1 MTSEMKAMNM
11 DKEPLR
17 SKKEHLVNQLKSA
30 GSLLVAYSG
39 GVDSSFLLALSHE
52 TLGDQVV
59 AATAVSDIYPSRDL
73 AEAQAFTRERGIQ
86 HTLFESKET
95 GLADFVS
102 NGPDRCYH
110 CKKLL
115 FEQLVEIAAEQ
126 SLQNVAHGANADD
139 LQDYRPGLKAA
150 EEMGILSPLSEAGL
164 SKADVRSLA
173 REMGLP
179 QWDKP
184 PMACLATRIPYESP
198 ITVEKLK
205 MIEKAEAFLFDN
217 GIMQCRVRHHGSVA
231 RIELDKA
238 GQKAVMKDNLREAI
252 IQEFRDIGFLHIAVD
267 LEGYV
272 SGSMNRALKKTERKR
287 N

>member
-1 MTSEMKAMNM
+1 M
-11 DKEPLR
+11 DKEPLT
-17 SKKEHLVNQLKSA
+17 SKKGRLVNQLKSA

-52 TLGDQVV
+52 TLGDRVV
-59 AATAVSDIYPSRDL
+59 AATAVSEIYPSRDL
-73 AEAQAFTRERGIQ
+73 VEARAFTRERGIQ
-86 HTLFESKET
+86 HILFESKVT
-95 GLADFVS
+95 ALAGFVS

-115 FEQLVEIAAEQ
+115 FQQLIEIAAEQ
-126 SLQNVAHGANADD
+126 SLQNVAHGANGDD

-150 EEMGILSPLSEAGL
+150 KEMGILSPLSDAGL
-164 SKADVRSLA
+164 SKEDVRFLA

-205 MIEKAEAFLFDN
+205 MIEKAEAFLFDS
-217 GIMQCRVRHHGSVA
+217 GIMQCRVRHHGPVA
-231 RIELDKA
+231 RIELDEA
-238 GQKAVMKDNLREAI
+238 GQKAVMDDNLREAI
-252 IQEFRDIGFLHIAVD
+252 IRKFRNIGFLHVALD
-267 LEGYV
+267 LDGYV
-272 SGSMNRALKKTERKR
+272 SGSMNRALRETTELE
-287 N
+287 